1 MPHLVLRGGLPW
13 LEITARLQPVVRRWS
28 RAVLKTDGCWVRC
41 DGEGLL
47 VEGVIVELN
56 RPLHPVAVVA
66 AHHGDTIVRLWPL
79 VQVERTRAVQ
89 RWLALL
95 AADLQSWGGGPLTKT
110 NLPDDLWTDLLDG
123 EPPLA

>member
-1 MPHLVLRGGLPW
+1 MPHLVLHGGMPW
-13 LEITARLQPVVRRWS
+13 QEVTGRVRPVVRRWG
-28 RAVLKTDGCWVRC
+28 RAVLKTEGCWVRG

-66 AHHGDTIVRLWPL
+66 AHYGDTIIRLWPL

-89 RWLALL
+89 RWLAVL
-95 AADLQSWGGGPLTKT
+95 AADLQSWGGGPLLKT
-110 NLPDDLWTDLLDG
+110 NLPEDLWTDLLDS
-123 EPPLA
+123 EAPLA